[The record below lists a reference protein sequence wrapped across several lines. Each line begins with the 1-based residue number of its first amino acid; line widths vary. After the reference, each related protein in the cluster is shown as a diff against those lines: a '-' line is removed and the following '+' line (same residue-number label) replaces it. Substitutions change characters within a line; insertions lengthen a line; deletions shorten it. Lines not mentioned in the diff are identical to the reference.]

1 MLHCR
6 VAVRT
11 RAAAGRVAVG
21 QVGDLD
27 VRLMPFPHRH
37 VEHFPVRL
45 LVVEVAR
52 QAAVD
57 WVFNDLKI
65 INHQIDPHIAAVG
78 EQVHVVF
85 RKGKRG
91 RTQGALQFAA
101 EQSAVQPTGQR
112 AARNLSVDGEII
124 GIGQRIGPR
133 RAVGKP
139 IVALCFSDVRD
150 ELVLFIRFLRWR
162 GRGHGG
168 LRQGRLNLLFQV
180 HQSLLQFGKF
190 IRAIHGAV
198 RETAAANH
206 TVKRVVILGTDGIK
220 LVIVTARTGDG
231 HALKRLTEHVDLVV
245 DDLRLIGTHIHR
257 RMTVLAEP
265 PPSGGQPAFVPAAVL
280 GEARLE

>member
-1 MLHCR
+1 
-6 VAVRT
+6 
-11 RAAAGRVAVG
+11 
-21 QVGDLD
+21 
-27 VRLMPFPHRH
+27 MPFPHRH

-150 ELVLFIRFLRWR
+150 ELVLFIRFLRWS

-180 HQSLLQFGKF
+180 HQSLLQSGKF

-220 LVIVTARTGDG
+220 LVIVTACAGDG
-231 HALKRLTEHVDLVV
+231 HALKRLT
-245 DDLRLIGTHIHR
+245 
-257 RMTVLAEP
+257 
-265 PPSGGQPAFVPAAVL
+265 
-280 GEARLE
+280 